1 MNDFSTRHIGIN
13 PTEQSS
19 ILAELGYQDLDGFI
33 SDVIPAELL
42 SSSKTTRQVGLSEDQ
57 ALAELAAMIDAN
69 KLHKNY
75 IGLGYS
81 DSITPAVIRRNVFEN
96 PGWYTAYT
104 PYQAE
109 IAQGRLQALLNY
121 QQMVSDLTGFDL
133 ANASLL
139 DEATA
144 AAEAMAMAR
153 RINPTNGNKF
163 FIANNVLPQTLSV
176 MQTRAKYLGIE
187 LLIAPIAELNPSEV
201 FGVFLQNPDLTGNL
215 CDYTVLISEWKTQSA
230 KLIVIMACDILS
242 LVLFKSPAT
251 QGADIGI
258 GSTQRFGIP
267 LGFGGPSA
275 AYMAT
280 KDAYKRTMPGRVIGV
295 SVDSR
300 GKKVLRMAL
309 QTREQHIRRE
319 KATSNICTS
328 QVLLAN
334 MAGFYA
340 VYHGAD
346 GLRAIARNVTY
357 LANLLAHNL
366 RRAGVE
372 LLNSNAELI
381 FDTLCVKVANPEELV
396 KTLSENGYAIGC
408 YDGKVFISVGESASL
423 IEIETVYE
431 LISGRN
437 DFEAVNE
444 YQLLAV
450 QVKLYRQD
458 EILTHAVFRNYQ
470 TETKM
475 MRYLKMLENKDI
487 SLVHSMI
494 PLGSCTMK
502 LNAAAELE
510 PLSWPKMA
518 QIHPFA
524 PRESVQ
530 GYISLINGL
539 KQQLKDITGFTEI
552 CMQPNSGAQGE
563 YTGILAIRRYQESI
577 GQAQRNICL
586 IPRSAHGTNP
596 ATAHMMGLEVVVVNC
611 DEMGNVELADLQ
623 AKAVQYAD
631 NLCCLM
637 ITYPSTHGVFEASIK
652 HICTII
658 HAQGGQV
665 YMDGANLNALVGL
678 VKPAELGADVSH
690 INLHKTFAIPHGG
703 GGPGMG
709 PIGVKAHL
717 VEFLPRNPIYD
728 AEDYANKTSVS
739 ASPFGSAS
747 ILAIS
752 WMYNTLLGE
761 AGLELATKTA
771 ILSANYIA
779 HKLSEIGYPI
789 LYTGQNGKV
798 AHECIIDLRPLKAL
812 SGITEVDFAKR
823 LMDYGFHAPTMSFP
837 VPGTFMIE
845 PTESESKDE
854 LDRFIAAMSAIYN
867 EVQQVIHGEL
877 DKINNPLKNAPHT
890 LADLMSWD
898 KPYSQELACFPTNEL
913 KEAKVFPSVNRID
926 DAHGDRNF
934 MCSCFDLN

>member
-42 SSSKTTRQVGLSEDQ
+42 SLSKTTRQVGLSEDQ

-201 FGVFLQNPDLTGNL
+201 FGMFLQNPDLTGNL
-215 CDYTVLISEWKTQSA
+215 CDYTALISEWKTQSA

-372 LLNSNAELI
+372 LLNSNSELI
-381 FDTLCVKVANPEELV
+381 FDILCLKVANPEELV

-408 YDGKVFISVGESASL
+408 YAGKIFISVGESASL

-437 DFEAVNE
+437 DFEAVDE
-444 YQLLAV
+444 DQLLAV

-539 KQQLKDITGFTEI
+539 KQQLKDITGFAEI

-577 GQAQRNICL
+577 GQGERNICL

-611 DEMGNVELADLQ
+611 DAMGNVELADLQ

-652 HICTII
+652 QICTII

-728 AEDYANKTSVS
+728 AEDYASKTSVS

-798 AHECIIDLRPLKAL
+798 AHECIIDLRPLKVL